1 MKAYIEQLI
10 DYNYWANGLIMKYA
24 EKLTPEQFL
33 QEHAYSQNSVRDI
46 LAHVM
51 LAERLWLDRM
61 QGKSRVLEEHRKFF
75 SPDRFKTIKS
85 LYAEWFDLELQMRDY
100 LAGTSEKMLLQDFKY
115 LRSDETEH
123 KNRYLDVFTQLFFH
137 GMQHRAELAVILTN
151 LGYSPGNLDYITYLR
166 P

>member
-1 MKAYIEQLI
+1 
-10 DYNYWANGLIMKYA
+10 
-24 EKLTPEQFL
+24 
-33 QEHAYSQNSVRDI
+33 
-46 LAHVM
+46 
-51 LAERLWLDRM
+51 
-61 QGKSRVLEEHRKFF
+61 
-75 SPDRFKTIKS
+75 